1 MTFMI
6 YQDRKQEWRWRLVA
20 ANGRTMADGSEG
32 YTRKRDCVRALQTIQ
47 ALELWRVEVRD
58 A

>member
-1 MTFMI
+1 MRFEL
-6 YQDRKQEWRWRLVA
+6 YRDRARQWRWRLVA
-20 ANGRTMADGSEG
+20 ANGRIMADSAEA